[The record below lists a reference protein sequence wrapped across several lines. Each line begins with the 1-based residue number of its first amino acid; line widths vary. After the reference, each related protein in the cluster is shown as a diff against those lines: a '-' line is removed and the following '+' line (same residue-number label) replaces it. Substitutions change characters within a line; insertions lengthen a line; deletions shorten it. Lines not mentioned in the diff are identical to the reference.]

1 MRLLLVDSY
10 DSFTHNLVQA
20 FRALDADV
28 HVVQSDR
35 IDVGGIR
42 AIAPDALV
50 LGPGPGRPEESGC
63 LVEAVRAV
71 SPQVPTLG
79 VCLGHQAIGL
89 AFGGSVVRH
98 AVVHGHATA
107 VHHDGTGVFEG
118 LADGVEMTRYH
129 SLVVSDLP
137 DCLRVTARSADGA
150 IQGLVHRSLPIHG
163 VQFHPE
169 SVLSGAAGTR
179 LLANFL
185 AIAAVAR
192 RRAARSTEAAFPAT
206 A

>member
-20 FRALDADV
+20 FRGLGADV

-35 IDVGGIR
+35 IDVCGIR

-63 LVEAVRAV
+63 LVDAVRMVA
-71 SPQVPTLG
+71 PTVPTLG

-98 AVVHGHATA
+98 SVVHGHATP
-107 VHHDGTGVFEG
+107 VHHDGSGVFRG
-118 LADGVEMTRYH
+118 LPPGVEMTRYH
-129 SLVVSDLP
+129 SLVVDPLP
-137 DCLRVTARSADGA
+137 ACLRVTARSDDGA
-150 IQGLVHRSLPIHG
+150 VQGLVHRTLPIHG

-169 SVLSGAAGTR
+169 SVLSGAAGTQ

-185 AIAAVAR
+185 EFAAMRRPAPRSTAAV
-192 RRAARSTEAAFPAT
+192 FPAT
-206 A
+206 V